1 MSTTA
6 TSTAPATATGV
17 ASWRWTIASMTLV
30 TAFFAVFV
38 RVGGDWDWLV
48 ALGDDI
54 RAAMHVP
61 DGVPFAASDTA
72 GWHNVPVLAQL
83 LASVV
88 HDLGEQATVLAH
100 VVVVVVTMYV
110 LARTARSGGAS
121 DGYTAGALL
130 ALGAGALATLGIVR
144 AQTLSLV
151 PFALLLALVA
161 SQARHPDRRIWW
173 AVPLIAVWGNLHG
186 AALLGVCVLGAYLV
200 VERIRSDFWLATAVG
215 VSSLLALCA
224 TPELWRTPT
233 YYAEV
238 FDNVSAQRGEGLWA
252 RPSLD
257 MPFDVVMVLS
267 AAVLLALFLRSRRR
281 PWEYVAVLGL
291 CLATASAARHGTWL
305 LMLLVVLAGSRR
317 VEGGRAAE
325 VRADRRPA
333 RLAVFAVGIPLV
345 VALPIVVVRGDA
357 VLGAPPDVVDEVA
370 RVAGDGVVL
379 APAPLS
385 ESLAVAGVVLWAG
398 NPLDAFSHP
407 VQAAYLDFLDGDE
420 GAAVAVAGSDVV
432 VAQEGSAQADLLSGD
447 PAFEPRDCGE
457 TWTCYVRR

>member
-6 TSTAPATATGV
+6 TATATATGV
-17 ASWRWTIASMTLV
+17 ASWRWTIASMVLV
-30 TAFFAVFV
+30 TAFFAAFV

-48 ALGDDI
+48 ALGEHV
-54 RAAMHVP
+54 RAEMQVP

-83 LASVV
+83 VATVV
-88 HDLGEQATVLAH
+88 NDLGEQATVLAH
-100 VVVVVVTMYV
+100 VGVVVVAMYV

-121 DGYTAGALL
+121 DRYTAGALI
-130 ALGAGALATLGIVR
+130 ALGAGALATLGVVR

-161 SQARHPDRRIWW
+161 SQVRHPDRRIWW

-186 AALLGVCVLGAYLV
+186 AALLGACVLGAYLV
-200 VERIRSDFWLATAVG
+200 VERVRSDFWLATGVG

-233 YYAEV
+233 YYATV

-252 RPSLD
+252 KPSLD
-257 MPFDVVMVLS
+257 MPFDVVMLVS
-267 AAVLLALFLRSRRR
+267 AVVLLVLFLRARRR

-305 LMLLVVLAGSRR
+305 LMLLVVLAGN
-317 VEGGRAAE
+317 GRAEGTRPAE
-325 VRADRRPA
+325 VRASRRPA
-333 RLAVFAVGIPLV
+333 GLAALVVGIPMA

-357 VLGAPPDVVDEVA
+357 VLGAPPDVVDVVA
-370 RVAGDGVVL
+370 QVAGDSVVL

-385 ESLAVAGVVLWAG
+385 ESLAVAGVTLWAG
-398 NPLDAFSHP
+398 NPLDAFSHR

-420 GAAVAVAGSDVV
+420 GAAAAVAGSDVV
-432 VAQEGSAQADLLSGD
+432 VAQEGSAQADLVSGD
-447 PAFEPRDCGE
+447 PAFEPRDCGG
-457 TWTCYVRR
+457 TWICFVRR

>member
-1 MSTTA
+1 MQ
-6 TSTAPATATGV
+6 
-17 ASWRWTIASMTLV
+17 
-30 TAFFAVFV
+30 
-38 RVGGDWDWLV
+38 
-48 ALGDDI
+48 
-54 RAAMHVP
+54 VP

-83 LASVV
+83 VASVV
-88 HDLGEQATVLAH
+88 HDLGEQATVLVH
-100 VVVVVVTMYV
+100 VVVVVVTMFV

-121 DGYTAGALL
+121 DRYTAAALV

-151 PFALLLALVA
+151 PFALLLALIS
-161 SQARHPDRRIWW
+161 SQVRHPDRRIWW

-200 VERIRSDFWLATAVG
+200 VERIRTDFWLSTAVG

-224 TPELWRTPT
+224 TAELWRTPT

-257 MPFDVVMVLS
+257 MPFDVVMLLS
-267 AAVLLALFLRSRRR
+267 VGALLVLFLRSRRR

-305 LMLLVVLAGSRR
+305 LMLLVVLAGSGRAEGER
-317 VEGGRAAE
+317 AKGGRAAE
-325 VRADRRPA
+325 VRADRHPA
-333 RLAVFAVGIPLV
+333 RLAALAVGIPLA

-357 VLGAPPDVVDEVA
+357 VLGAPPEVVAEVA

-385 ESLAVAGVVLWAG
+385 ESLAVAGVMLWAG

-407 VQAAYLDFLDGDE
+407 VQAAYLDFLDGDA

-432 VAQEGSAQADLLSGD
+432 VAQEGSAQADLMSGD
-447 PAFEPRDCGE
+447 PAFEPRACGE

>member
-1 MSTTA
+1 MSTT
-6 TSTAPATATGV
+6 TTGL
-17 ASWRWTIASMTLV
+17 ASWRWTIASMVLV
-30 TAFFAVFV
+30 AAFFAAFV

-54 RAAMHVP
+54 RAAMQVP

-88 HDLGEQATVLAH
+88 HDLGEQATVLVH
-100 VVVVVVTMYV
+100 VVVVVVTMFV
-110 LARTARSGGAS
+110 LARTARSAGAS
-121 DGYTAGALL
+121 DRYTAAALV

-151 PFALLLALVA
+151 PFALLLALIS
-161 SQARHPDRRIWW
+161 SQVRHPDRRIWW
-173 AVPLIAVWGNLHG
+173 AVPLIAMWGNLHG

-200 VERIRSDFWLATAVG
+200 VERSRSDFWLSTAVG

-224 TPELWRTPT
+224 TAELWRTPT

-257 MPFDVVMVLS
+257 MPFDVVMLLS
-267 AAVLLALFLRSRRR
+267 VGALLVLFLRSRRR

-305 LMLLVVLAGSRR
+305 LMLLVVLAGSGRA
-317 VEGGRAAE
+317 EGERAKEGRAAE
-325 VRADRRPA
+325 GRADRHPA
-333 RLAVFAVGIPLV
+333 RLAVLAVGIPLA

-357 VLGAPPDVVDEVA
+357 VLGAPPEVVAEVA

-385 ESLAVAGVVLWAG
+385 ESLAVAGVMLWAG

-407 VQAAYLDFLDGDE
+407 VQAAYLDFLDGDA

-432 VAQEGSAQADLLSGD
+432 VAQEGSAQADLMSGD
-447 PAFEPRDCGE
+447 PAFEPRACGE

>member
-1 MSTTA
+1 MST
-6 TSTAPATATGV
+6 TATGV
-17 ASWRWTIASMTLV
+17 ASWRWTIASMVLV
-30 TAFFAVFV
+30 AAFFAAFV

-48 ALGDDI
+48 ALGDEI
-54 RAAMHVP
+54 RTAVQVP

-83 LASVV
+83 VASVV
-88 HDLGEQATVLAH
+88 HDLDEQATVLAH
-100 VVVVVVTMYV
+100 VVAVVVTMFV

-121 DGYTAGALL
+121 DRYTAGALL
-130 ALGAGALATLGIVR
+130 ALGAGALATFGIVR

-151 PFALLLALVA
+151 PFALLLALIM
-161 SQARHPDRRIWW
+161 SQVRHPDRRIWW
-173 AVPLIAVWGNLHG
+173 AVPLIVVWGNLHG

-200 VERIRSDFWLATAVG
+200 VERIRSDFWLSTAVG

-224 TPELWRTPT
+224 TPELWRTPV

-257 MPFDVVMVLS
+257 MPFDVVMVGS
-267 AAVLLALFLRSRRR
+267 AVVLLVLFLRSRRQ

-305 LMLLVVLAGSRR
+305 LMLFVVLAGSRR
-317 VEGGRAAE
+317 AEGGRAAE
-325 VRADRRPA
+325 VRAGRRPVG
-333 RLAVFAVGIPLV
+333 LAAIAVGIPLA

-357 VLGAPPDVVDEVA
+357 VLGAPPEVVDEVA
-370 RVAGDGVVL
+370 RVTGDGVVL

-407 VQAAYLDFLDGDE
+407 AQAAYLDFLDGDE

-432 VAQEGSAQADLLSGD
+432 VAQEGSAQADLMSAD
-447 PAFEPRDCGE
+447 PAFEPRDCGQ